1 MFRKGGSANSGIMDG
16 LDRSGYAGGGTIGG
30 GTIQGTD
37 LGYRTG
43 YATPASLVTST
54 GQPLTYKP
62 SVTTTPTTTTGAWQ
76 GPIQSPQMKAIQERL
91 SKIKKLTR
99 PFENV
104 GRVSSTLQTLAGSSP
119 GLATAGLTSLAFAPT
134 AALAYM
140 NRPKTKEA
148 LEYMKSMNES
158 GVFDETA
165 MEGEYDDYVEE
176 FTALNDIEKYTP
188 IKMSDFFKDTKELK
202 EEITET
208 EDLKKEIFEKTKE
221 TGVPGGGET
230 ALGSREAYYKK
241 PADDGGIPDI
251 SIKDAKETLSE
262 KNKRYM
268 NMMAPGMQKRAI
280 NDALAAAS
288 EAFGKSTGNT
298 KQDIANAI
306 SAAAK
311 GMGGTRDI
319 YDKVSMLTL
328 EGEIRK
334 EIAEAGKP
342 DKKPTKGEEYEEIRK
357 KYPEVYKDLMK
368 KESAEDKFLKIV
380 DAYGGGA
387 TGKAEAVKNI
397 WKDDKDF
404 FGVLKSDAK
413 QQKKQIKAMPDSAI
427 GKIVYDAGEDSYY
440 KIIVNEDGDKDKEF
454 LGQRRG

>member
-1 MFRKGGSANSGIMDG
+1 MAILKRPMFRKGGSANEGIMHG

-43 YATPASLVTST
+43 YANPASLVTST

-62 SVTTTPTTTTGAWQ
+62 SVTTTPTTTTGTWQ
-76 GPIQSPQMKAIQERL
+76 GPIESPQMRAIRERL
-91 SKIKKLTR
+91 SKLKKFSR
-99 PFENV
+99 PFEKV
-104 GRVSSTLQTLAGSSP
+104 GRLSSMLQTFAGSSP
-119 GLATAGLTSLAFAPT
+119 ALATAGLTSLAFAPT
-134 AALAYM
+134 AGIAYM

-148 LEYMKSMNES
+148 LEYMKSMNQS

-176 FTALNDIEKYTP
+176 FTKLNDIEKYTP

-208 EDLKKEIFEKTKE
+208 EDLKKKIFEKTKK
-221 TGVPGGGET
+221 TGVPGGRDKGMT
-230 ALGSREAYYKK
+230 YKK
-241 PADDGGIPDI
+241 PGPGGIPDI
-251 SIKDAKETLSE
+251 TIQDAKETLKE

-268 NMMAPGMQKRAI
+268 EMMAPHMQKRMVA
-280 NDALAAAS
+280 DAFGAAS
-288 EAFGKSTGNT
+288 EAFGESTGNT
-298 KQDIANAI
+298 RQDIANAI
-306 SAAAK
+306 SAAA
-311 GMGGTRDI
+311 GRMGTSKDI

-328 EGEIRK
+328 QGEIMK
-334 EIAEAGKP
+334 DVEASKT
-342 DKKPTKGEEYEEIRK
+342 KKLTKGEEYEEIRT
-357 KYPEVYKDLMK
+357 KYPDVYKDLMK

-387 TGKAEAVKNI
+387 EGRKMAVKNQ

-427 GKIVYDAGEDSYY
+427 GKVVYDAIDDSYY

-454 LGQRRG
+454 LGQRKG